1 MLSNLSSKNIEN
13 KKLIHSQI
21 NLKNLSHKD
30 SLVNINNQFLEEAL
44 IEEEELIP
52 ESEEDEEQSNKD
64 LSKSSSYSQSNNIN
78 KKKPNKRGK
87 YKIRNPLYYYYNI
100 EGLTYKY
107 TWKNK
112 NRKNILDFRCTNTT
126 CKAQALYY
134 KNEDKFKVNVFSAHK
149 SYEDHTYNFNEFYRK
164 KFKENSFKEELKK
177 IIGEYFKNLF
187 YEDENLIPTIAKEK
201 FHNKF
206 PNININEKE
215 IDNYIKV
222 KHREMKKVHIEKIIN
237 TKSLF
242 ELQDREGNKISYVLD
257 YQDKENPEKEYKM
270 VLIANVNMY
279 NNLKNNQ
286 ITQFFMDC
294 TYKMVPPNKKN
305 ILN

>member
-1 MLSNLSSKNIEN
+1 MNKNNPFI
-13 KKLIHSQI
+13 
-21 NLKNLSHKD
+21 
-30 SLVNINNQFLEEAL
+30 EEAL
-44 IEEEELIP
+44 YEEEELIP
-52 ESEEDEEQSNKD
+52 ESEEDVDQSNKD
-64 LSKSSSYSQSNNIN
+64 VSKSISNSQSNNNN
-78 KKKPNKRGK
+78 KKSNKRGK

-100 EGLTYKY
+100 GGLTYKF
-107 TWKNK
+107 TCKNK
-112 NRKNILDFRCTNTT
+112 NRKNILDFRCTDTN

-134 KNEDKFKVNVFSAHK
+134 KKEDIFKLNVFTTHK
-149 SYEDHTYNFNEFYRK
+149 SYEDHSYNFNEYYRK
-164 KFKENSFKEELKK
+164 KFKDNNFKEEDFDKNNSKK
-177 IIGEYFKNLF
+177 IIGKYFKNLF
-187 YEDENLIPTIAKEK
+187 FEDENLIPTLAKEK
-201 FHNKF
+201 FHTKF

-222 KHREMKKVHIEKIIN
+222 KHREMKKLHSEKIIN

-257 YQDKENPEKEYKM
+257 YNDKENPEKEYKM
-270 VLIANVNMY
+270 VLIANENIY

-294 TYKMVPPNKKN
+294 TYKMVPLNKK